1 MSANDPKLPLGFIA
15 LSRIAPL
22 CLQLYIALSLF
33 RMASEN
39 MVSSTR
45 MTLLV
50 GTTKGAF
57 LISDDNDR
65 RGWVIQGPYC
75 DGWPINHVIG
85 DPETGVIWAGGG
97 GEWHGAGIWCS
108 EDGGT
113 SWKVTRL
120 TKGKMDDW
128 AANDPNFAKMIG
140 WTDEPLPF
148 TDAFAQIWSLG
159 YAHGTLYAGT
169 KPANL
174 LASENGGKDWNRIQA
189 LTDHPSANSW
199 NPGALGWCCTPS
211 CLIQATRKS
220 SGLESLRPASSL
232 PRTAERPGSAATAS
246 RTSKHVVTTTTLP
259 RHATVRSDTAFT
271 TWYVRRVQATC
282 FTSRTT
288 MVYGAR
294 PTAAEAGTT

>member
-1 MSANDPKLPLGFIA
+1 MMSF
-15 LSRIAPL
+15 
-22 CLQLYIALSLF
+22 
-33 RMASEN
+33 
-39 MVSSTR
+39 TR

-97 GEWHGAGIWCS
+97 GEWHGAGIWRS

-140 WTDEPLPF
+140 
-148 TDAFAQIWSLG
+148 
-159 YAHGTLYAGT
+159 
-169 KPANL
+169 
-174 LASENGGKDWNRIQA
+174 
-189 LTDHPSANSW
+189 
-199 NPGALGWCCTPS
+199 
-211 CLIQATRKS
+211 
-220 SGLESLRPASSL
+220 
-232 PRTAERPGSAATAS
+232 
-246 RTSKHVVTTTTLP
+246 
-259 RHATVRSDTAFT
+259 
-271 TWYVRRVQATC
+271 
-282 FTSRTT
+282 
-288 MVYGAR
+288 
-294 PTAAEAGTT
+294 